1 MPESALS
8 RLAGPCGL
16 AAGVLIVAAQA
27 VMLPFDPKDHVGTST
42 APAFQI
48 GGVVYLA
55 GFVALLLFAVAS
67 HGWHEERSG
76 TFGVVATV
84 AAIVGT
90 FMLGGDLWFETFAVP
105 WLADQAPGALSTE
118 PTTLLALGA
127 IASYLLFAV
136 GWLLYGVAAFRA
148 RVFPR
153 WIAVMV
159 AVSGV
164 LGFNALLSPW
174 AVPLGLSVLSLGVW
188 MMRPQPSTAS
198 RPVSASPE
206 PRP

>member
-1 MPESALS
+1 MSGRVVMPESPLS
-8 RLAGPCGL
+8 RLAGPFGL
-16 AAGVLIVAAQA
+16 AAGVLIVAAQV
-27 VMLPFDPKDHVGTST
+27 VMLPFDPKDHVDTST

-67 HGWHEERSG
+67 HGWHEARSG
-76 TFGVVATV
+76 TLGVVATV
-84 AAIVGT
+84 AALIGT

-105 WLADQAPGALSTE
+105 WLADRAPGALSTE

-127 IASYLLFAV
+127 IASYSLFAI

-153 WIAVMV
+153 WIAVMI

-164 LGFNALLSPW
+164 LGFNALLAPW

-188 MMRPQPSTAS
+188 MVRPQPSTDA
-198 RPVSASPE
+198 PAVPA
-206 PRP
+206 